1 MMSKLYEISYNKR
14 QWNITGSRETKYILL
29 NLSTNK
35 GYVACGDII
44 GICQVTDD
52 EFLIHRRIQ
61 RYKWQILRVQ
71 FKDDDSKVL
80 FSKDFEHFYFLTDDT
95 ILFDNYLVYSISK
108 NKEVKEFDWLKWKH
122 FELKKINDS
131 TVLLLN
137 ARHGNNNDR
146 VTVLVDIETFKP
158 ISQVY
163 SSLRDSFFDVQTSE
177 DVVKIINEDARYID
191 IINWNYYYLDRKR
204 VKEGIDTLISRYQ
217 KENDNN

>member
-1 MMSKLYEISYNKR
+1 MSKLYEISYNKR
-14 QWNITGSRETKYILL
+14 QWNISGSRETKYILL

-71 FKDDDSKVL
+71 FKDDNSKIL
-80 FSKDFEHFYFLTDDT
+80 FSRDFEHFYFLTDDT

-122 FELKKINDS
+122 LELKKINDS

-191 IINWNYYYLDRKR
+191 IINWTYYYLDRKR